1 MQSVLTITATIESL
15 FKMQLKQLL
24 IVAVCLVSL
33 PLEAAEAIA
42 VTTPRGSSITV
53 TANFPDGTG
62 PFPAVVL
69 GPGTGT
75 MKQKINEV
83 VEHELLKHNIA
94 VFRFEWAFYVKDK
107 NGKPSDTDRSPEIE
121 DFTTVLGLAQAD
133 KRVNHNAIIVG
144 GKSRGTVIA
153 WQVLRNDP
161 TLKGILQLT
170 PVCSKE
176 GFTVDQLYPD
186 ITNEHR
192 PSLWVAGDAD
202 SACQPKTLYSFLTRA
217 GGAARAAIVIGDHG
231 LATDSTSHLTAELS
245 ADFVAAVV
253 NKNHQ

>member
-1 MQSVLTITATIESL
+1 MQLRQLLMTATC
-15 FKMQLKQLL
+15 LL
-24 IVAVCLVSL
+24 SL
-33 PLEAAEAIA
+33 PLQAAEAITI
-42 VTTPRGSSITV
+42 TTLRGAPITV
-53 TANFPDGTG
+53 TTNFPEGTG
-62 PFPAVVL
+62 PFPAIVL

-83 VEHELLKHNIA
+83 VESELLKHNIA

-107 NGKPSDTDRSPEIE
+107 NAKPSDTDRSPEIE
-121 DFTTVLGLAQAD
+121 DFTTVLGLAKAD
-133 KRVNHNAIIVG
+133 KRVNRNHIIVG

-153 WQVLRNDP
+153 WQVLRTDP

-176 GFTVDQLYPD
+176 GFTADQLYPE
-186 ITNEHR
+186 INSEPR
-192 PSLWVAGDAD
+192 PSLWIAGDAD
-202 SACQPKTLYSFLTRA
+202 SACQPKTLYSFLARA

-245 ADFVAAVV
+245 ADFVSSVV
-253 NKNHQ
+253 SKSQP

>member
-1 MQSVLTITATIESL
+1 MPISKLI
-15 FKMQLKQLL
+15 LL
-24 IVAVCLVSL
+24 I
-33 PLEAAEAIA
+33 AALI
-42 VTTPRGSSITV
+42 TTTQTMAADPIPIKTQRGALITV
-53 TANFPDGTG
+53 VANFPQGAG

-75 MKQKINEV
+75 MKQKINDV
-83 VEHELLKHNIA
+83 VEHELLKNNIA

-121 DFTTVLGLAQAD
+121 DFTTVLELAKAD
-133 KRVNHNAIIVG
+133 KRVDRNAIIVG

-176 GFTVDQLYPD
+176 GFTANELYPD
-186 ITNEHR
+186 ITKENR
-192 PSLWVAGDAD
+192 PSLWIAGDAD
-202 SACQPKTLYSFLTRA
+202 SACQPKTLYSFLSVAA
-217 GGAARAAIVIGDHG
+217 GLARAAIVIGDHG
-231 LATDSTSHLTAELS
+231 LATHPTSQLTAELS
-245 ADFVAAVV
+245 AGFVLETI
-253 NKNHQ
+253 K